1 MPHRTFLNDT
11 KNPEQ
16 TARPWGGRGR
26 QPQLIVYNLPSS
38 LAEYLSAPCQE
49 EAAYVR
55 LLLYRGG
62 GGGGGGNNPH
72 HPRLVA

>member
-1 MPHRTFLNDT
+1 
-11 KNPEQ
+11 
-16 TARPWGGRGR
+16 
-26 QPQLIVYNLPSS
+26 VYNLPSS

-62 GGGGGGNNPH
+62 GGGGGGNNKINYLINY
-72 HPRLVA
+72 RKSYYVQFGQTRVFLIAVG